1 MKPRFPK
8 TFIDKTIT
16 ELGYCKNIVIWQ
28 YHADQLIYLPLT
40 SHDILLNLVQ

>member
-1 MKPRFPK
+1 MKPPVPK

-16 ELGYCKNIVIWQ
+16 ELGYRKNYVICQ
-28 YHADQLIYLPLT
+28 YLADQLIYSPLT